1 MLGHSQDV
9 PKKLDR
15 SHHILIADDDPAI
28 LRLVKTVV
36 EGEGFAA
43 VTAVDGKEAYNILK
57 SGVEINAAVV
67 DVMMPYIKGIDLV
80 KFMRGDVR
88 FADIPVIIM
97 TAEQNPAV
105 SSESF
110 NAGAVAFLPKPFSN
124 LQLKSML
131 GTFIRQAAARSVK

>member
-1 MLGHSQDV
+1 M
-9 PKKLDR
+9 
-15 SHHILIADDDPAI
+15 IADDDPGI
-28 LRLVKTVV
+28 LRLVKAVV

-57 SGVEINAAVV
+57 SGVKIKAAVV
-67 DVMMPYIKGIDLV
+67 DIMMPYIKGIDLV
-80 KFMRGDVR
+80 KFMRADVR

-131 GTFIRQAAARSVK
+131 GTFIRQAAARQIK

>member
-1 MLGHSQDV
+1 
-9 PKKLDR
+9 
-15 SHHILIADDDPAI
+15 LIADDDPAI

-131 GTFIRQAAARSVK
+131 GAFIRQAAARSIK